1 MTTSTPRLGSDAE
14 RICRSDLQRVEMELE
29 AMATSQQVE
38 AREVSRIK
46 EAIKSIHDDLGIIK
60 EQLAKNNK
68 DKSSG
73 RRCKKIPP
81 ILSVSHMTIIKSVV
95 LNEYVIIFD
104 RQK

>member
-29 AMATSQQVE
+29 AMAISQQVK

>member
-46 EAIKSIHDDLGIIK
+46 EAIKSIHDDLGLIK

-81 ILSVSHMTIIKSVV
+81 VSHITIIKSMV

>member
-1 MTTSTPRLGSDAE
+1 
-14 RICRSDLQRVEMELE
+14 MELE
-29 AMATSQQVE
+29 AEATSHQVE

-46 EAIKSIHDDLGIIK
+46 EAIKSINDDLGLIK
-60 EQLAKNNK
+60 EQLAKNK

-81 ILSVSHMTIIKSVV
+81 ILSVSHMTNIKSMV

>member
-81 ILSVSHMTIIKSVV
+81 ILSVSHMTIIKSMV